1 MAIDGFTCKIKPVSL
16 EKWVQE
22 YLDKGE
28 QPGQNCAP
36 CTIKPLAGFYLGT
49 LEEAKA
55 TRQVTE
61 LKKAWETG
69 DLLTIARALDTIKQ
83 EVGDNLKPDLI
94 ELDCYAQS
102 GEIQAAET

>member
-1 MAIDGFTCKIKPVSL
+1 VAIEGFTCKIKPVSL
-16 EKWVQE
+16 EKWVQD
-22 YLDKGE
+22 YLKNGEHPDK
-28 QPGQNCAP
+28 NCAP

-55 TRQVTE
+55 SQQITE

-69 DLLTIARALDTIKQ
+69 DLLTIARALDTIKK
-83 EVGDNLKPDLI
+83 EVGDNLKPGLI

-102 GEIQAAET
+102 GEIQTAET